1 MLCDVVSCTHCTHRG
16 IEWLSHHSFVSW
28 AHTSAA
34 SVSGQV
40 RSEICVTDIT
50 TGKVTPL
57 NRGDSENGSQTP
69 IETVRVSSH
78 KYICPTTYWL
88 SICNTASALVSH
100 AVTFSAYFSQGSRPL
115 YLLVL
120 GLVTLASLKNQQQ
133 LRLDF
138 IEYHFPSLLLSF
150 PMRLSLPLSSGQELP
165 GGQTQRQTA
174 GVLGCQ
180 EPDVHEG
187 ARVKPSYL
195 QLRG

>member
-34 SVSGQV
+34 SISGQV

-88 SICNTASALVSH
+88 CICNTASALVSH

-150 PMRLSLPLSSGQELP
+150 PMRLSLPLSLPLSLWTGTTWWPNTRTDRWSSGMP
-165 GGQTQRQTA
+165 RT
-174 GVLGCQ
+174 
-180 EPDVHEG
+180 
-187 ARVKPSYL
+187 
-195 QLRG
+195 